1 MQGNPGVSTLATRKA
16 ACWGA
21 HGKTAVSM
29 IESIEGVPD
38 HE

>member
-1 MQGNPGVSTLATRKA
+1 MQGNPGCPLATRKA
-16 ACWGA
+16 ACWGRT
-21 HGKTAVSM
+21 GKTAVSM